1 MATAILN
8 DAFNFLVSGIL
19 DQPFNPNSLTQT
31 QKNMINYL
39 SRINSRKVTSLL
51 ATAFLSAGMLA
62 SCSSQS
68 GQTTADQAT
77 ADAGATGGSCA
88 ADISELDFG
97 IISTESQDNLKPKW
111 EPFLAAMEE
120 EIGRPVNGFF
130 ATDYAGVIEAMGAG
144 KLQLAWY
151 GGKSYIEAAERS
163 DAEAFAQTVN
173 EDGTKGYYS
182 HLITN
187 KENPIVSE
195 IDIEAGN
202 GDEYV
207 INNTDSL
214 TFAFNDPNSTSGY
227 LVPSYYVF
235 ASNDVNPEQAFSEL
249 VFAGSHEATA
259 QAIANNQVDVATN
272 NSESMAVLQEGDP
285 EAFEKV
291 QIIWTSPVIPSD
303 PIAYRNDLP
312 DCLKAEIQDFFY
324 NYDDPEVL
332 GALDWQGF
340 DEAGDADWNT
350 VRELNI
356 GKELLEVQNDPNLDE
371 AEKEQTIA
379 ELNKALEALK

>member
-1 MATAILN
+1 MLSKTFKQRTA
-8 DAFNFLVSGIL
+8 
-19 DQPFNPNSLTQT
+19 
-31 QKNMINYL
+31 
-39 SRINSRKVTSLL
+39 LL
-51 ATAFLSAGMLA
+51 ALSVLSAGTLIA
-62 SCSSQS
+62 CSQDSE
-68 GQTTADQAT
+68 TVAT
-77 ADAGATGGSCA
+77 DGATETAAGGSCA
-88 ADISELDFG
+88 PEMAELDFG

-144 KLQLAWY
+144 KIQLAWY
-151 GGKSYIEAAERS
+151 GGKSYIEAADRS

-187 KENPIVSE
+187 KENPIVGD
-195 IDIEAGN
+195 IDLEAGD

-207 INNTDSL
+207 TENSENL
-214 TFAFNDPNSTSGY
+214 TFAFNDPNSTSGF

-235 ASNDVNPEQAFSEL
+235 AEKGVNPEQAFSEL
-249 VFAGSHEATA
+249 IFAGSHEATA

-272 NSESMAVLQEGDP
+272 NSESMAVLEESDP
-285 EAFEKV
+285 AAFENV

-303 PIAYRNDLP
+303 PLAYRNDLP
-312 DCLKAEIQDFFY
+312 DCLKDEIKDFFY
-324 NYDDPEVL
+324 NYKDPEVL

-340 DEAGDADWNT
+340 DEAGDSDWNT

-356 GKELLEVQNDPNLDE
+356 GKELLEVQNDESLDAAAKE
-371 AEKEQTIA
+371 ARVEELNA
-379 ELNKALEALK
+379 ELDALK

>member
-1 MATAILN
+1 MLNRLSEKAPQKTCTPKRYKKLTA
-8 DAFNFLVSGIL
+8 
-19 DQPFNPNSLTQT
+19 
-31 QKNMINYL
+31 
-39 SRINSRKVTSLL
+39 LL
-51 ATAFLSAGMLA
+51 AATLLSAGTLI
-62 SCSSQS
+62 SCSS
-68 GQTTADQAT
+68 TPTADSTSDA
-77 ADAGATGGSCA
+77 ADTSAAGGSCA
-88 ADISELDFG
+88 PEMAELDFG

-111 EPFLAAMEE
+111 EPFLAAMQE

-144 KLQLAWY
+144 KIQLAWY
-151 GGKSYIEAAERS
+151 GGKSYIEAAKRS

-173 EDGTKGYYS
+173 ADGTKGYYS

-195 IDIEAGN
+195 IDLEAGN

-207 INNTDSL
+207 VANTDSL
-214 TFAFNDPNSTSGY
+214 TFAFNDPNSTSGF

-235 ASNDVNPEQAFSEL
+235 ASNNVNPEQAFSEL

-259 QAIANNQVDVATN
+259 QAVANNQVDVATN
-272 NSESMAVLQEGDP
+272 NSESMAVLEEGDP
-285 EAFEKV
+285 EAFENV

-303 PIAYRNDLP
+303 PLAYRNDLP
-312 DCLKAEIQDFFY
+312 DCLKSEIKDFFY
-324 NYDDPEVL
+324 NYKDPEVL

-340 DEAGDADWNT
+340 DEAGDSDWNT

-356 GKELLEVQNDPNLDE
+356 GKELLEVQNDTSLDE
-371 AEKEQTIA
+371 AAKQEKVD
-379 ELNKALEALK
+379 ELNKALEAL